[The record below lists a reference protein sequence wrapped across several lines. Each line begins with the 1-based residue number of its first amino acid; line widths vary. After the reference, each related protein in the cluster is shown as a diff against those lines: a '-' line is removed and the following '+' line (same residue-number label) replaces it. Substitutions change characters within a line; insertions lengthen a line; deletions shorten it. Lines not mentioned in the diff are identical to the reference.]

1 MHHDFKG
8 KFYTPVFSGS
18 IGFTYKVNVF
28 VKTSTQE
35 SLL

>member
-1 MHHDFKG
+1 MQHDFKA
-8 KFYTPVFSGS
+8 KFYAPVFSGS
-18 IGFTYKVNVF
+18 IGFNYKVNVF